1 MVKKATFAGASQQP
15 VSSVPGIQYTLASEG
30 TWLSVGHINTH
41 TYTCLKCLF
50 KKEGSFDV

>member
-1 MVKKATFAGASQQP
+1 MVKNATFAGASQQP
-15 VSSVPGIQYTLASEG
+15 VSSVPGIQYTLTSEG
-30 TWLSVGHINTH
+30 TWISVGHINTH